1 MCSNLFMK
9 EQIRNFAKQHR
20 KFLDVNSLSFKIQ
33 QNLYSLPEFIKSKNI
48 FTYYSFSDEVSTLDI
63 FNKTEKNWF
72 IPKIEQKNLL
82 VCPFNKNNL
91 IENQYK
97 IMEPK
102 TSENN
107 INPDE
112 LDMVIIPALA
122 ADRNG
127 YRIGYGKGYYD
138 RFLASIKSKSIKA
151 TLVFSDL
158 LFDNIYPNEFDI
170 KSDIIITDK
179 EILRINC

>member
-1 MCSNLFMK
+1 MK

-33 QNLYSLPEFIKSKNI
+33 QNLYSLPEFIKSTYI
-48 FTYYSFSDEVSTLDI
+48 FSYYSFADEVSTQN
-63 FNKTEKNWF
+63 FFSNTEKNWF
-72 IPKIEQKNLL
+72 IPKIEGDNLL
-82 VCPFNKNNL
+82 VCPYEKENLIVNKFKIYEPKNN
-91 IENQYK
+91 I
-97 IMEPK
+97 I
-102 TSENN
+102 N
-107 INPDE
+107 INPNK
-112 LDMVIIPALA
+112 LDMIIIPALA

-127 YRIGYGKGYYD
+127 YRVGYGKGYYD
-138 RFLASIKSKSIKA
+138 RFLSLLTNKQIKV